1 MYILLRT
8 NSLMR
13 FLALLEY
20 QLTNER
26 HELRKNLFA
35 HLFVKFYRSRR
46 ALAIPMTFMIL
57 FVSTLGMISI
67 TYYFA
72 VERVNAQT
80 QTLKVVAA
88 KEDIVNLDQKILSVV
103 GQPGSARTSE
113 ILDSG
118 GKLNVEPNNGSI
130 IITITDNRDINQT
143 IYNQTTG
150 QIRYELPYSDSPDT
164 GLFLK
169 GDSRT
174 ITNQSG
180 SLITQLFIASG
191 AEHAEI
197 RLRYRPTVSYIIT
210 GTENN
215 YTVNNIRIYIL
226 NMNTSNSISL
236 NGKVP
241 LRVSCESTQITSL
254 TYTLNY
260 AAESIILTSILD
272 NTTGQVLIPISST
285 TDGAIINLEIVQCNI
300 KIARSL
306 V

>member
-1 MYILLRT
+1 MIADARIWKKLSKNVIDYLLLKLHR
-8 NSLMR
+8 SKKG
-13 FLALLEY
+13 LAL
-20 QLTNER
+20 
-26 HELRKNLFA
+26 
-35 HLFVKFYRSRR
+35 
-46 ALAIPMTFMIL
+46 PMTFLIL
-57 FVSTLGMISI
+57 FVTTLGLISA
-67 TYYFA
+67 TYFLA
-72 VERVNAQT
+72 IEKVNT
-80 QTLKVVAA
+80 RSQTLKIISA
-88 KEDIVNLDQKILSVV
+88 KQDLQSLDQNIMSVV
-103 GQPGSARTSE
+103 WQQGSARAME

-118 GKLNVEPNNGSI
+118 GKLNVEPNNGSAS
-130 IITITDNRDINQT
+130 ITITDNRDINQT

-197 RLRYRPTVSYIIT
+197 RLRYRPTVSYAT
-210 GTENN
+210 AGTENN
-215 YTVNNIRIYIL
+215 RTINNIRIYIV
-226 NMNTSNSISL
+226 NMNSSNSISL

-254 TYTLNY
+254 SYTLNY
-260 AAESIILTSILD
+260 VTDGIVFTSILD
-272 NTTGQVLIPISST
+272 DTAGQVLIPISST
-285 TDGAIINLEIVQCNI
+285 IDGAIINLEIVQCNI
-300 KIARSL
+300 KVARSL

>member
-1 MYILLRT
+1 
-8 NSLMR
+8 MR

-57 FVSTLGMISI
+57 FVSTLGLISI

-88 KEDIVNLDQKILSVV
+88 KEDIVTLDQNILSVV
-103 GQPGSARTSE
+103 GQPGSARALE

-118 GKLNVEPNNGSI
+118 GKLNVEPNNGSS
-130 IITITDNRDINQT
+130 IITINDNKDINQT

-197 RLRYRPTVSYIIT
+197 RLRYRPTVSYITAGI
-210 GTENN
+210 ENN
-215 YTVNNIRIYIL
+215 LTINNVRIYIV
-226 NMNTSNSISL
+226 NMNSSNSISL

-241 LRVSCESTQITSL
+241 LRISCESTQITSL
-254 TYTLNY
+254 SYTLNY
-260 AAESIILTSILD
+260 ITDSLVFTSILD
-272 NTTGQVLIPISST
+272 DTTGQVSIPISST
-285 TDGAIINLEIVQCNI
+285 IDGAIINLEIVQCNI
-300 KIARSL
+300 KVARSL